1 MSDLQTGAQTP
12 TCERLEALF
21 AELSPEAGRLG
32 CEGELA
38 HALGMLDESG
48 AERQRAVAAE
58 RGLQG
63 LAAWLADS
71 FSG

>member
-1 MSDLQTGAQTP
+1 
-12 TCERLEALF
+12 
-21 AELSPEAGRLG
+21 
-32 CEGELA
+32 
-38 HALGMLDESG
+38 MLDESG

-58 RGLQG
+58 RGLCG